1 MIDKIDRRI
10 LATLEL
16 DGRITLSQ
24 LSEQVGLS
32 KTPCQNRIKK
42 LEAAGYIL
50 GYSARINHD
59 KLGDNHIA
67 FVQVTL
73 SDTKTAA
80 IKAFNQAVQ
89 QIPQIEQCHMMA
101 ANFDYLLKVRTSDM
115 KSFSRLLGESISA
128 LPHVKQTSTFVTIE
142 SVKDRST

>member
-1 MIDKIDRRI
+1 MIDKIDRKI

-16 DGRITLSQ
+16 DGRITLNQ

-73 SDTKTAA
+73 NDTKTAA
-80 IKAFNQAVQ
+80 IKAFNQAIQ